1 LATSDPSEPQD
12 FVSLLRGEEAP
23 AEIRVFAARGLLPL
37 DQADQMRAL
46 LAVVGDPDP
55 GTAVMARETFRSI
68 PPNDVSQFLQ
78 DGNPLE
84 LEIDA
89 IARQSEDPF
98 VLEQVVRHRGASD
111 QTLEALARTVTGAPQ
126 EALIVN
132 QVRLLRYPVLI
143 DALFENPGL
152 TADGRRQLNEI
163 REEFFEKEIRRREA
177 ELVRQEEERA
187 RQEAGETEALAD
199 ETEAA
204 AAGPAET
211 QEETSL
217 TEAAIYQRIARL
229 TVSEKIN
236 LAYSG
241 GKEERRILIGDA
253 NRLVGLAVL
262 KARGLTPNEVE
273 SYALMRHLDDEI
285 LRKIAENRTW
295 VRKPSIVFA
304 LVMNPKVPLS
314 VALPLVKFVGLRGL
328 KRIIRDP
335 NLADGLRVTARKFL
349 EEKRG

>member
-12 FVSLLRGEEAP
+12 FVSLLRGGEAP

-37 DQADQMRAL
+37 DQADQIRAL
-46 LAVVGDPDP
+46 LAVIGDPDP
-55 GTAVMARETFRSI
+55 DTAVIARETFRSI
-68 PPNDVSQFLQ
+68 PPNEVSEFLRE
-78 DGNPLE
+78 GNPLE

-98 VLEQVVRHRGASD
+98 VLEQVVRHRGVTD
-111 QTLEALARTVTGAPQ
+111 KTLEALARTVTGAPQ

-132 QVRLLRYPVLI
+132 QVRLLRHPVLI

-163 REEFFEKEIRRREA
+163 REEFFDKEKRRREA
-177 ELVRQEEERA
+177 ELIRQEEERA
-187 RQEAGETEALAD
+187 RQEAGETEAPAE

-204 AAGPAET
+204 AGPSET
-211 QEETSL
+211 SEEASL
-217 TEAAIYQRIARL
+217 TEAAIYGRIARL

-295 VRKPSIVFA
+295 VRKPSIVLA

-328 KRIIRDP
+328 KSIIRDP
-335 NLADGLRVTARKFL
+335 NLADGLRIAARKFF